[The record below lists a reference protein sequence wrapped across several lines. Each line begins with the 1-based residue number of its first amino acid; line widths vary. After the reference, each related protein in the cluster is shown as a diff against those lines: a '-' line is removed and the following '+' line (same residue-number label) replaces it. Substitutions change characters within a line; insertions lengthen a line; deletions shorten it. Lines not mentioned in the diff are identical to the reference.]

1 MHYFRGMQGLTDLQF
16 RILDSLYFVEPF
28 ETILAEAGAPENL
41 VAADLRALISR
52 RWVQAMHFD
61 PKAQDYVS
69 SAIYDTSDLRAY
81 RYLATKEGLLVHSGR
96 R

>member
-1 MHYFRGMQGLTDLQF
+1 MAELSDLEF

-28 ETILAEAGAPENL
+28 ENILAEVGAPENV
-41 VAADLRALISR
+41 VAAELRNLIAR
-52 RWVQAMHFD
+52 RWVQAMRFD
-61 PKAQDYVS
+61 PTANDYVS
-69 SAIYDTSDLRAY
+69 SAIFDTHDLRAY